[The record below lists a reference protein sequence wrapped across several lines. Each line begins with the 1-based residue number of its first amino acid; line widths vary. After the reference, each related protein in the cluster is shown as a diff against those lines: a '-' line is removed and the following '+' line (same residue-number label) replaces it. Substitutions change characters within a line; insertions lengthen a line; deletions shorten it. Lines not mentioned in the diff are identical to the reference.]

1 MKARTER
8 EPALAAD
15 SRDALIRYIAHPQ
28 TSASLRSYA
37 RLRGLTDTADDL
49 VQTVLCEALA
59 APAVPLE
66 PSELPRWVTGIA
78 KHKLVDERRRRARTA
93 AQEVEPVAPPPSP
106 EAADLLR
113 RIGEDVEN
121 EGDRRT
127 LEWLMRE
134 HAGEPLFEIAREEA
148 LNASTLR
155 QRICR
160 LRRQLRARYLVPLL
174 LALGVGAGS
183 VTPALL
189 PRAHEGA
196 VEMKALRGLSG
207 EWRVRAAAPSQ
218 YADMD
223 LAVSVR
229 DGSVVVRGP
238 TGSLRRELVVES
250 SDGEQLTLRSGD
262 STWVARLEHLGDS
275 RLRLSNE
282 RGFVELVRV
291 R

>member
-1 MKARTER
+1 
-8 EPALAAD
+8 LAAD
-15 SRDALIRYIAHPQ
+15 SRDALIQYIAHPQ
-28 TSASLRSYA
+28 TSASLRTYA

-78 KHKLVDERRRRARTA
+78 RHKVVDERRRRARATA
-93 AQEVEPVAPPPSP
+93 AEAEPVSNPTP
-106 EAADLLR
+106 EASDLLR
-113 RIGEDVEN
+113 RIGEEVED
-121 EGDRRT
+121 EADRRT
-127 LEWLMRE
+127 LEWVMRE
-134 HAGEPLFEIAREEA
+134 HAGESLFEIAREEA

-160 LRRQLRARYLVPLL
+160 LRRQLRARYLFPLL

-183 VTPALL
+183 VASTFA
-189 PRAHEGA
+189 PRAHQGA
-196 VEMKALRGLSG
+196 AETQSLRAFSG
-207 EWRVRAAAPSQ
+207 EWRVRAAAPSK

-229 DGSVVVRGP
+229 DGSILVRGP
-238 TGSLRRELVVES
+238 TGSLRRELVVDAVS
-250 SDGEQLTLRSGD
+250 EQQITLRSGD
-262 STWVARLEHLGDS
+262 STWVARFERLGEA
-275 RLRLSNE
+275 RLRLGNE
-282 RGFVELVRV
+282 RGFVELERV